1 MSIFKNLNDNSM
13 KILMDQINQTFQ
25 EEGWDIEPLS
35 DFVEQC
41 GDIDEVCKYFGLSGL
56 EFVDYSYLYEMFQLN
71 PNVEPPFNRPDLKVF
86 MVEHK
91 EFYSV
96 SGVKFYEQN
105 ISSYADL
112 DSSTIDAMRNNDM
125 YDWWDGQETYNDER
139 NYETHDD
146 EVSQIKRIK

>member
-35 DFVEQC
+35 DFVEQR
-41 GDIDEVCKYFGLSGL
+41 GDIDEVCKYFGLSRL
-56 EFVDYSYLYEMFQLN
+56 EFEDYSYLYEMFQLN
-71 PNVEPPFNRPDLKVF
+71 PNVEPPFNRPTLKVF

-125 YDWWDGQETYNDER
+125 YEWWDGEETYNDEQ

>member
-35 DFVEQC
+35 DFVEQR
-41 GDIDEVCKYFGLSGL
+41 GDIDEVCKYFGLSRL
-56 EFVDYSYLYEMFQLN
+56 EFEDYSYLYEMFQLN
-71 PNVEPPFNRPDLKVF
+71 PNVEPPFNRPILKVF

-105 ISSYADL
+105 
-112 DSSTIDAMRNNDM
+112 N
-125 YDWWDGQETYNDER
+125 
-139 NYETHDD
+139 
-146 EVSQIKRIK
+146 